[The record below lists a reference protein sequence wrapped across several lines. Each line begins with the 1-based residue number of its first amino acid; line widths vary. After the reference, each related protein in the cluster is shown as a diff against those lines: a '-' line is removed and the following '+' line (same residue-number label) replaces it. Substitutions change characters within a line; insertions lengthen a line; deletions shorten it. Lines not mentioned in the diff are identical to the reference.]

1 MDRCSWWPVGAV
13 AWGIDE
19 KATALPRV
27 PGRPERRRERNG
39 TTPEPQERPF
49 GGTVRGMPRAMTEDE
64 WRRFVMEGT
73 HTGKLAT
80 VRKDGSP
87 SVVPIWFVLDDEG
100 AFVFTTGS
108 RSGKARAMRR
118 DPRVALV
125 VDEERPP
132 FSFVLVRG
140 EVTLDDD
147 VEAMLPWATKI
158 GGRYMGQDQA
168 EQLGRRNAVPGEVL
182 VRLVPQVVIAQADL
196 AD

>member
-1 MDRCSWWPVGAV
+1 
-13 AWGIDE
+13 
-19 KATALPRV
+19 
-27 PGRPERRRERNG
+27 
-39 TTPEPQERPF
+39 
-49 GGTVRGMPRAMTEDE
+49 MTEDE

-108 RSGKARAMRR
+108 GSAKAQAMRR

-125 VDEERPP
+125 VDDERPP
-132 FSFVLVRG
+132 FGFVLARG
-140 EVTLDDD
+140 EVTLDVD
-147 VEAMLPWATKI
+147 VDVMLPWATKI

-168 EQLGRRNAVPGEVL
+168 EAFGRRNAVPGEVL
-182 VRLVPQVVIAQADL
+182 VRLVPRVVIARADL